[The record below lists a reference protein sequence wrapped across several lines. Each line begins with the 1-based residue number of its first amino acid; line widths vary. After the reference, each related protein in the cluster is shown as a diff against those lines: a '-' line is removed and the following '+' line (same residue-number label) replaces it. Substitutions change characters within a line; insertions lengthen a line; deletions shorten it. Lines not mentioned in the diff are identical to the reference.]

1 MERERMAGHKIL
13 SVEEGSIAEEVGIEA
28 GDSIVSINGSE
39 IKDIFD
45 YRYLLND
52 DEITVLFVKANG
64 EEWEIDIE
72 KDEYDDLGLGF
83 GKGLMDEYTSCR
95 NKCVFCFIDQMP
107 PGMRQTLYFKDDDAR
122 LSFLQGNYITLTNM
136 SEADF
141 ERVIKFKLSPINISV
156 HTTNPELRCKMLHN
170 RFAGNIME
178 RIKVLAEHDIEMNT
192 QIVCCKGYND
202 KEELDRSIRELSAY
216 IPQIKSLSVVPVGI
230 TKYRDDKK
238 LANLTKFTPEESM
251 EVLIQI
257 HGHQERILAEHGT
270 RFVFAS
276 DEWYIM
282 ANHPIP
288 PASYYEGFGQLENG
302 VGMVRDLYDGVVSV
316 LEKLEGDE
324 RSQIVTIATGTLV
337 YPYIKEMTG
346 LVTEKFPNVEV
357 EVFAIINNFF
367 GDSITVAGLLT
378 GKDII
383 EQLSGKMRGKYL
395 LLPDVLLKTGEEVL
409 LDDLTVTDISEAL
422 QVPIRIVSSEGY
434 DFVDSIIQP

>member
-1 MERERMAGHKIL
+1 MAGHKIL

-141 ERVIKFKLSPINISV
+141 ERVIQFKLSPINISV

-178 RIKVLAEHDIEMNT
+178 RIKVLAEHGIEMNT

-202 KEELDRSIRELSAY
+202 KGELDRSIRELSAY

-302 VGMVRDLYDGVVSV
+302 VGMVRDLYDGVVAA
-316 LEKLEGDE
+316 LEDRESDE

-337 YPYIKEMTG
+337 YPYIKEMAE
-346 LVTEKFPNVEV
+346 LVMKKFPNIEV

-367 GDSITVAGLLT
+367 GESITVAGLLT

-383 EQLSGKMRGKYL
+383 EQLSGKMRGNYL

-409 LDDLTVTDISEAL
+409 LDDLTVTDISKAL
-422 QVPIRIVSSEGY
+422 NVPIRIVSSDG
-434 DFVDSIIQP
+434 DSFVDSIIAL

>member
-1 MERERMAGHKIL
+1 MAGHKIL

-141 ERVIKFKLSPINISV
+141 ERVIQFKLSPINISV

-178 RIKVLAEHDIEMNT
+178 RIKVLAEHGIEMNT

-202 KEELDRSIRELSAY
+202 KGELDRSIRELSAY

-302 VGMVRDLYDGVVSV
+302 VGMVRDLYDGVVAA
-316 LEKLEGDE
+316 LEDRESDE

-337 YPYIKEMTG
+337 YPYIREMAE
-346 LVTEKFPNVEV
+346 LVTEKFPNIEV
-357 EVFAIINNFF
+357 EVFAIVNNFF
-367 GDSITVAGLLT
+367 GESITVAGLLT

-383 EQLSGKMRGKYL
+383 EQLSGKMRGNYL

-409 LDDLTVTDISEAL
+409 LDDLTVTDISKAL
-422 QVPIRIVSSEGY
+422 NVPIRIVSSDG
-434 DFVDSIIQP
+434 DSFVDSIIAL